1 MSLELGVLITL
12 VTLVVGLGFWAGKIQ
27 ERVGNNRY
35 DIAEGFRENKE
46 EHKEII
52 KLIKNGGR

>member
-12 VTLVVGLGFWAGKIQ
+12 VVAVVALGFWAGKIT

-35 DIAEGFRENKE
+35 DIAKGFEGNKE
-46 EHKEII
+46 EHREII
-52 KLIKNGGR
+52 KLIRNGSK